1 MSISGEAADLSPA
14 APEPKHK
21 PPLLT
26 LTSIVKGATSVCKE
40 KERKGKGF
48 GHVFPCLSSGFDPF
62 WALIQKLIRRKVQP
76 SITLKEKKK
85 MAHPSEERQTV
96 SDMGC

>member
-1 MSISGEAADLSPA
+1 MCFPA
-14 APEPKHK
+14 
-21 PPLLT
+21 
-26 LTSIVKGATSVCKE
+26 S
-40 KERKGKGF
+40 
-48 GHVFPCLSSGFDPF
+48 LSSGFDPF